1 VGDRTSATEA
11 SGRTLSWSYDGVNR
25 LTNESVAQDPAGR
38 NGSVSYTLDPV
49 GNRLAAASTLPG
61 VASSAATY
69 SADDLL
75 STESYD
81 LNGNVL
87 STGGK
92 SFTYDSENP
101 LVAMNR
107 GAAGPQYEWPRT
119 HQRKSVQGPSPGAS
133 DEPASLHK

>member
-1 VGDRTSATEA
+1 VGNRTSATEA

-25 LTNESVAQDPAGR
+25 LTNESIAQDPAGR

-61 VASSAATY
+61 VASSSAAY

-87 STGGK
+87 ASGGR
-92 SFTYDSENP
+92 SFTYDSEN
-101 LVAMNR
+101 LLIAMNAARTSIPPHSQWR
-107 GAAGPQYEWPRT
+107 GQFFMIVRG
-119 HQRKSVQGPSPGAS
+119 SV
-133 DEPASLHK
+133 LHDC